1 MSLGKAKILSQGASG
16 GADGSANFTITTYS
30 GGSAGQVVDVGFQ
43 PDLII
48 GKRRDAT
55 EHWWVNDSTRSGKS
69 LFLNL
74 NNAQIS
80 FQYTTPNSN
89 GFVVNATGGVHNTGN
104 LVTYCWR
111 APTSETN
118 NAGDVTGTIKKN
130 VDAGFSIVNYTAT
143 SGQTVGHGLGGTPDL
158 IIKKA
163 LTTDDWLI
171 YSSVAGTG
179 KYQSFTRNE
188 QGGGAGTDGFVT
200 RSNSFPTVNST
211 VFSDNW
217 TSGTVNYIAY
227 CFKNVAGYQKIGSY
241 EGNANATGPIVL
253 TGFRP
258 RFLMIKNGDS
268 SEGGGAAWLIY
279 DSVRSTSNPRDK
291 RLYASEN
298 YQEASNANYYLDFN
312 DDGFQIKA
320 YSFNYGFNNSGQT
333 YIYLAIA

>member
-1 MSLGKAKILSQGASG
+1 MSLGKRLIATDAAG
-16 GADGSANFTITTYS
+16 GGDGSANFTPKTYS
-30 GGSAGQVVDVGFQ
+30 GGSAGQVIDIGFQ

-48 GKRRDAT
+48 GKRRDSA

-69 LFLNL
+69 LFLNTTD
-74 NNAQIS
+74 AQIS

-118 NAGDVTGTIKKN
+118 NDGDVTGTIQKN

-143 SGQTVGHGLGGTPDL
+143 AGQTVGHGLGGAPDL
-158 IIKKA
+158 IIKKPV
-163 LTTDDWLI
+163 TTEDWLI

-188 QGGGAGTDGFVT
+188 QGGGAGADGFVT

-217 TSGTVNYIAY
+217 TSGSLNYVAY
-227 CFKNVAGYQKIGSY
+227 CFKSVAGYQKIDSY
-241 EGNANATGPIVL
+241 NGNSSTSNVVEV
-253 TGFRP
+253 GFTP
-258 RFLMIKNGDS
+258 RFLMTKRTNSTGDWHVWDI
-268 SEGGGAAWLIY
+268 E
-279 DSVRSTSNPRDK
+279 RSTSNPKNNVIRPNTNGTESTNTLQNVNFNATSFELKSSDSSIN
-291 RLYASEN
+291 ASGSN
-298 YQEASNANYYLDFN
+298 YL
-312 DDGFQIKA
+312 
-320 YSFNYGFNNSGQT
+320 
-333 YIYLAIA
+333 YLAIS